1 MEQHHFIV
9 WRTELLICQAC
20 ASEEDVK
27 AAWGC
32 LFSNLDTS
40 MSATSSGHAQ
50 FGSNVFFFC
59 CCCPGTHGGH
69 YFDNLHWAHSCG
81 RRSVVPAESSCPAEL
96 QAALGFEA
104 NSGRGCLGIDQKQ
117 NLFLILKASERSV
130 ILILIVGVCQPSL
143 HLHICLSSHLLSSS
157 IIFTASQLCI
167 LTSWH
172 LHTLTS
178 YIFTSAPLHIWSS
191 SHPHIHTASHPHL
204 LTSSHPHICTSSHLR
219 IILSSHLL
227 SFLLTV
233 RPSCSVAVLLQAIRR
248 CVESEVHAV
257 DVGSVRAHMVTF
269 TTEGIAYYTASC
281 YTMRLLLSFVSS
293 ITWVYM

>member
-1 MEQHHFIV
+1 
-9 WRTELLICQAC
+9 
-20 ASEEDVK
+20 
-27 AAWGC
+27 
-32 LFSNLDTS
+32 

-69 YFDNLHWAHSCG
+69 YFDNLRWAHSCG

-157 IIFTASQLCI
+157 IIFTAL
-167 LTSWH
+167 H
-172 LHTLTS
+172 LD
-178 YIFTSAPLHIWSS
+178 I
-191 SHPHIHTASHPHL
+191 
-204 LTSSHPHICTSSHLR
+204 LTSSHPHILHLHICSSSNLIIFTSSHPHSFTSSRPHLFTSSYMH
-219 IILSSHLL
+219 IFSSSHHLIFRSSL
-227 SFLLTV
+227 F
-233 RPSCSVAVLLQAIRR
+233 PSYCPA
-248 CVESEVHAV
+248 
-257 DVGSVRAHMVTF
+257 
-269 TTEGIAYYTASC
+269 
-281 YTMRLLLSFVSS
+281 LLLSCRLGPGNLALRGVRGAGCGCGIRACSHGDFHHGRHCILHCSLLHYE
-293 ITWVYM
+293 TTAFFCKFYQ

>member
-1 MEQHHFIV
+1 MACPQSRCEINVFHLTFIWCEVVQWNNIISFCGGQNEWKNIVTTSKRDRSVSDFIVLPLGFGIGCFALTLIRLDICKRWYLDLNGTVRHAASVKSICSIWNSFDARLWTGTTWSHFVEDRPFALLHFISISISFYFMIISSTLCIIETSLWVQECVSNSKFRVPCGLWLYVHLAALHWMPGSGMEQHYFIV

-69 YFDNLHWAHSCG
+69 YFDNLRWAHSCG

-104 NSGRGCLGIDQKQ
+104 NSGRGCL
-117 NLFLILKASERSV
+117 
-130 ILILIVGVCQPSL
+130 
-143 HLHICLSSHLLSSS
+143 
-157 IIFTASQLCI
+157 
-167 LTSWH
+167 
-172 LHTLTS
+172 
-178 YIFTSAPLHIWSS
+178 
-191 SHPHIHTASHPHL
+191 
-204 LTSSHPHICTSSHLR
+204 
-219 IILSSHLL
+219 
-227 SFLLTV
+227 
-233 RPSCSVAVLLQAIRR
+233 
-248 CVESEVHAV
+248 
-257 DVGSVRAHMVTF
+257 
-269 TTEGIAYYTASC
+269 
-281 YTMRLLLSFVSS
+281 
-293 ITWVYM
+293 